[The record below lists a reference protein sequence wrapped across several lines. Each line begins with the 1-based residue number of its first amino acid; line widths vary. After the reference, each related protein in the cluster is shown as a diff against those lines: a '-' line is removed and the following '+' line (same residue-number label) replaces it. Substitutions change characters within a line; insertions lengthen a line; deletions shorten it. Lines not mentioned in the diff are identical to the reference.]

1 MNNYNDDK
9 QNYNFGA
16 LRRYKDD
23 KDLTINFAISE
34 FIDNSISNFEQ
45 ECIGTLKQLSIKIIY
60 FCDEKKYWIIDNAN
74 GIDDLSNAMKIF
86 KNTFLKSNTSKN
98 QYGYGMKSAIFFL
111 GKWGTIFTK
120 CPSKDHFEKGEF
132 VPEGEDE
139 NYKNLSD
146 IDIQS
151 KDVLYRVSEID
162 ESKNIPPLILKEIN
176 NGGTCIQIE
185 NVFNHKGLTTEQT
198 INNLWTFLY
207 FRYYRYIKNKVD
219 DIRFSLNI
227 FTVDKNKFKP
237 IPQPHEHNIFDEA
250 VQIKNLKENWNS
262 EVNSYKEKVM
272 NNSEYNYVELKKY
285 YDSLFENDKLIF
297 ENEEIIITGQDNV
310 EYTLKAKICFINPN
324 NKKDNKVISNAKGLA
339 IIHSNRYICHPG
351 ANNDETNLYNFYIN
365 DRDCDSY
372 WKWLYGEVELENFPN
387 NQDCDYIM
395 PDKNKRKII
404 FSSESNITEDDFKH
418 GLKNYL
424 TKIHPFLKFLVY
436 LNKNNDDKNEI
447 KKEILK
453 LKKGSLLQKNISLD
467 EEKNILTINKEVFKD
482 VIPSNE
488 NFNSVNIKT
497 INDDKKPILNLL
509 NNENGNYFYEFNNSF
524 DIINKDTIQIN
535 IQTLFIKI
543 DLALKSGKVF
553 NSAQELI
560 DYILKDK

>member
-45 ECIGTLKQLSIKIIY
+45 ECIGTPKQLSIKIIY

-74 GIDDLSNAMKIF
+74 GINDLKNAMKIF
-86 KNTFLKSNTSKN
+86 KNTFLKSNSSKN

-120 CPSKDHFEKGEF
+120 CPYKDQFEKGEF

-139 NYKNLSD
+139 NYKNLND

-162 ESKNIPPLILKEIN
+162 KSNIPQEIIKDIN
-176 NGGTCIQIE
+176 YGGTCIQIE
-185 NVFNHKGLTTEQT
+185 NVFNHRGLKTSQS

-207 FRYYRYIKNKVD
+207 FRYYNYIKNKVD
-219 DIRFSLNI
+219 NVKFSLSI
-227 FTVDKNKFKP
+227 FTVEKNKYTLH
-237 IPQPHEHNIFDEA
+237 PQPEERNIFDDA
-250 VQIKNLKENWNS
+250 VQIKNLKENWIS
-262 EVNSYKEKVM
+262 ELNFYKEKTM
-272 NNSEYNYVELKKY
+272 NNSEYNYHELKKY

-297 ENEEIIITGQDNV
+297 ENEEIIITGQDGV
-310 EYTLKAKICFINPN
+310 EYTLKARICFINPN
-324 NKKDNKVISNAKGLA
+324 NKKDNKVISNARGLA

-351 ANNDETNLYNFYIN
+351 ANDDETNLYNFYIN

-372 WKWLYGEVELENFPN
+372 WKWLYGEVKLENFPN
-387 NQDCDYIM
+387 NHNCDYIM

-424 TKIHPFLKFLVY
+424 TKVYPFLKFLVY

-447 KKEILK
+447 KKEIQK
-453 LKKGSLLQKNISLD
+453 LKKNSLLQKNISLD
-467 EEKNILTINKEVFKD
+467 EEKNILTINKELFKN
-482 VIPSNE
+482 VISNNE

-535 IQTLFIKI
+535 IQTLFISI

-560 DYILKDK
+560 DYIFKNK